1 MLDTA
6 PALRRLRARSEFLF
20 VRQGVKAVR
29 PTVIVEARRRTL
41 DGTCGV
47 GFTASKK
54 IGRAV
59 IRNRARRRLKEA
71 ARRSVP
77 RLGAAGADYVF
88 VARAA
93 TPEAPWSALLD
104 DIESALISVA
114 AALDRASERRPRRAR
129 PSQKA
134 TD

>member
-1 MLDTA
+1 MSA

-20 VRQGVKAVR
+20 VRQGAKAVR
-29 PTVIVEARRRTL
+29 PTVIIEARRRAPE
-41 DGTCGV
+41 GPCGV

-54 IGRAV
+54 IGGAV
-59 IRNRARRRLKEA
+59 VRNRARRRLKEA

-77 RLGAAGADYVF
+77 RLGAPGADYVF

-93 TPEAPWSALLD
+93 TPEAPWAALLD

-114 AALDRASERRPRRAR
+114 AALDRPSERRPRRAR